1 MLQTRVTNSL
11 FTHLDALETSHIQCG
26 QNELWISII
35 SVKYQQTF
43 PPSMQ
48 LSRSP
53 NYKTGENFFISSLSV
68 FFFFK
73 FLFLLHLTFNP

>member
-26 QNELWISII
+26 QNELWISVI

-53 NYKTGENFFISSLSV
+53 NYKTGENF
-68 FFFFK
+68 
-73 FLFLLHLTFNP
+73 LFLLFLFFLILIPTAFNI